1 MHTTEEQPVAALPCQ
16 RFRTSSNPEELLLP
30 WPAQVVRAVERLGA
44 HVDKARIKRTLHA
57 MICFEGKPQ
66 L

>member
-1 MHTTEEQPVAALPCQ
+1 MAALPCQ
-16 RFRTSSNPEELLLP
+16 RLKTSSNPEKPLLP
-30 WPAQVVRAVERLGA
+30 WPAQVVRAMERLGA
-44 HVDKARIKRTLHA
+44 HVDKARIKRTLDA